1 MPVPYFVADS
11 AQVTVLRS
19 LASTAFGKYNLTLP
33 EGVNLEDVYEVAAPG
48 NELAYVSSLGPRK
61 RVGGMFR
68 RFVRADVDI
77 TAKGE
82 GATPASNVERVLDE
96 AAQRTSGDFFL
107 ESDISLAGLGP
118 WRPFEDFVVGDV
130 ANVEIWGRVVQLR
143 VTRIEPKRTEHSDA
157 DWSVH
162 VGGQLVSDADARLAE
177 NADIYKAVVDD
188 RRDLAGLDAKIQ
200 AESSARKSDV
210 SSVREV
216 LTGAGGSDSDLLASL
231 VGMNRQLQAT
241 DSDPQPGL
249 IPAYI
254 ELNTKLWETQKKVND
269 ALEAGQRANRDLI
282 EVQQAVSEA
291 NREALREI
299 EQTNKARDLLVD
311 RLQQQELQSRSQRI
325 RFFSLDEGSNE
336 HWAVTQE
343 DATFGPDSY
352 SLSAKGDWVGSAV
365 GVYTYTK
372 RNSISGTTNSGYI
385 NETVTKPLSL
395 TVSAGNRS
403 ASIGGSSGIVWYR
416 VDAGRVRTVR
426 LERTNFLPE
435 QNTWTQID
443 AFNVL
448 NAGRYTLQTRVVWAA
463 VHRGANYDFRV
474 RVDGGTV
481 VSDSSGTDFGPIGP
495 WGNGVRSREADL
507 VQRDLRVG
515 QRVVFEVRTD
525 ASGAASRGVQSAVC
539 RASWIEEE

>member
-1 MPVPYFVADS
+1 MYPLVADGGE
-11 AQVTVLRS
+11 VTVLRD
-19 LASTAFGKYNLTLP
+19 LAAFSYGSWAVEWPESVPEEQRPELP
-33 EGVNLEDVYEVAAPG
+33 DDRDFGYALKLKEPPG
-48 NELAYVSSLGPRK
+48 RMG
-61 RVGGMFR
+61 R
-68 RFVRADVDI
+68 RFVRANVSI
-77 TAKGE
+77 TAQDFDNEGQPMPFSGE
-82 GATPASNVERVLDE
+82 SDVEQVLEEAAERVD
-96 AAQRTSGDFFL
+96 GDVFF
-107 ESDISLAGLGP
+107 EREITRAGLGALVP
-118 WRPFEDFVVGDV
+118 RVDFDVDDVVPVLIWGKTILSPVTSIEDV
-130 ANVEIWGRVVQLR
+130 AEAGAVVDYR
-143 VTRIEPKRTEHSDA
+143 
-157 DWSVH
+157 VH
-162 VGGQLVSDADARLAE
+162 VGGQLLRDDAARERANRE
-177 NADIYKAVVDD
+177 VERTIAQE
-188 RRDLAGLDAKIQ
+188 RRERVESVAK
-200 AESSARKSDV
+200 ERKARKSDV
-210 SSVREV
+210 GSVREV

-325 RFFSLDEGSNE
+325 RFFSLADGSNE
-336 HWAVTQE
+336 HWDVTQQ
-343 DATFGPDSY
+343 DAIFGADSY

-365 GVYTYTK
+365 GMHTYTK

-395 TVSAGNRS
+395 TVSAGNRTV
-403 ASIGGSSGIVWYR
+403 SIGGSSGIVWYR

-435 QNTWTQID
+435 HNQWVQVD